1 MLTLFCQYFLR
12 FWWWFLSKKT
22 ATKTRK
28 CTFYQNAWTF
38 CCSTL
43 FIMFHCAQQ
52 RFLANKS
59 QPWVPNGLT
68 KKASC
73 KYKKLFQ

>member
-52 RFLANKS
+52 RFLAIK
-59 QPWVPNGLT
+59 PNLRSLGFDLP
-68 KKASC
+68 KWA
-73 KYKKLFQ
+73 YKKSLL